1 MSMPPDPPSTSAPSG
16 ALAVAMLKETNNDS
30 NSVIFDFNP
39 MAIKIVHQHQ
49 RQPVNSGNSKSN
61 ASKPGGSGGGS
72 SGGGGAGGGGNKQ
85 PLGHEERIAAAGPT
99 TITLNNLIFT
109 GSGTVD
115 NCKTLL
121 GWSYPNIKDG
131 SATNAE
137 MTQLTFTW
145 GDKINYPVTMVSA
158 DVTYDRFSSA
168 GNPIRATVVLSLRYE
183 GTTPPGTN
191 PTSGGIPGRRRHIL
205 VSGENLQ
212 HIATANYGRPGAW
225 RALAAANGI
234 ENPLAV
240 QPGTVIYLPA
250 AAELADGSTR

>member
-1 MSMPPDPPSTSAPSG
+1 MSMPPAPPSSPGPSG
-16 ALAVAMLKETNNDS
+16 ALAVAMLKETNNAS
-30 NSVIFDFNP
+30 NSVVFDFNP
-39 MAIKIVHQHQ
+39 LAIKIVHQHQ

-61 ASKPGGSGGGS
+61 ASKPGASGGGGSSS
-72 SGGGGAGGGGNKQ
+72 SGGGGGSKQ

-158 DVTYDRFSSA
+158 DVTYDRFSSS

>member
-1 MSMPPDPPSTSAPSG
+1 MSMPPDPPSSPGPSG

-30 NSVIFDFNP
+30 NSVVFDFNP
-39 MAIKIVHQHQ
+39 LAIKIVHQHQ

-61 ASKPGGSGGGS
+61 ANKPGGSGGGAS
-72 SGGGGAGGGGNKQ
+72 SGGGGGGGSKQ

-121 GWSYPNIKDG
+121 GWSYPNMKDG
-131 SATNAE
+131 SATNAA

-158 DVTYDRFSSA
+158 DVTYDRFSSS

-225 RALAAANGI
+225 RALATANGI